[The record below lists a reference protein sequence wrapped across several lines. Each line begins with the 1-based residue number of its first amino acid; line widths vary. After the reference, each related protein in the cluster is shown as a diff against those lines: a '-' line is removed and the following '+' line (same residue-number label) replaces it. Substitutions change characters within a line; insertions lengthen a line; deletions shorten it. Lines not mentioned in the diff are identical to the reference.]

1 MRYAQEAML
10 DQTFLV
16 SGRNSFGKSQ
26 NENGEVKLS
35 GRNRETLSLKYRYF
49 HIYTI
54 LTIIFPCRL
63 INPRCRRERCDPTR
77 RF

>member
-35 GRNRETLSLKYRYF
+35 GRNRVFLSRVKLY
-49 HIYTI
+49 
-54 LTIIFPCRL
+54 P
-63 INPRCRRERCDPTR
+63 
-77 RF
+77 